1 MLPFAGRSNLPA
13 FTFFIGKGGVGKTT
27 TAAAYATWRAATS
40 RRKLLLISTDPAHS
54 LADIFQSRVS
64 DRARRI
70 NPRLSLFAREID
82 AAAEVRKFLSQQREG
97 LLSVVE
103 SGTLFSRE
111 EVAPLLDAAIP
122 GMSEIAALL
131 VIHSLLKSKYDEVV
145 LDTAPMGHTL
155 RLFEMPA
162 HFARFVEFLDI
173 AASRNRVLAAHFG
186 GSAKALNPTV
196 VRWRE
201 MVDDV
206 VQALSAESTRLV
218 LVSTPENFSLNE
230 SARARDFLR
239 SNESGMEISTILLNR
254 AMVRGGSCVVC
265 KRKASITREALKFV
279 RREFPGAEHLVAEDA
294 ARPILGISQLRQF
307 GTHVFAQK
315 NLKFPAAGSGA
326 LKFPKLKQVPWPV
339 PGVQLALT
347 AGKGGVGKTTVSA
360 GLAVCGRQEDQA
372 VTICSIDPSP
382 SLDDVFETQIV
393 DSPVAVLG
401 DRKLQAIELDALQE
415 YRRWA
420 DRMSD
425 SISGALSSENRGLH
439 VDLSFDRDVLLA
451 LLDVVPPGV
460 DEIFALFRL
469 FDLMHAAGKHKLIID
484 MSPTGHALELLRTP
498 DRVLA
503 WCRLLLKT
511 LAAHRTLPFARDAAV
526 EIAAISQRVRELA
539 SRLRD
544 KKSSE
549 FYVVMLAEPLPG
561 RETLRLIN
569 SLQQLSA
576 PVAGIIVN
584 RVLISQQSC
593 SRCRITQ
600 QFQVESLNKIIK
612 QFRTMP
618 LMFVSES
625 AKTPA
630 GRRGLER
637 LTKSMWRLA

>member
-1 MLPFAGRSNLPA
+1 
-13 FTFFIGKGGVGKTT
+13 VGKTT

-40 RRKLLLISTDPAHS
+40 KRGLLLVSTDPAHS
-54 LADIFQSRVS
+54 LADVFQTKIS
-64 DRARRI
+64 DRSRRI
-70 NPRLSLFAREID
+70 SPRLPLFAREID
-82 AAAEVRKFLSQQREG
+82 AAAEVRKFLEQQREG
-97 LLSVVE
+97 ILSVVE

-111 EVAPLLDAAIP
+111 EVEPLLDAAIP

-131 VIHSLLKSKYDEVV
+131 VIHSLLKSRYDEVV

-155 RLFEMPA
+155 RLFDMPA
-162 HFARFVEFLDI
+162 HFARFVEFLDT

-201 MVDDV
+201 MVNDV
-206 VQALSAESTRLV
+206 EHALGAERTRLV
-218 LVSTPENFSLNE
+218 LVSTPETFSLNE

-239 SNESGMEISTILLNR
+239 SSESGLEISSVVLNR
-254 AMVRGGSCVVC
+254 AVVRAGNCAVC
-265 KRKASITREALKFV
+265 KESASRTRTALKFV
-279 RREFPGAEHLVAEDA
+279 AREFPGTEPLVAEDG
-294 ARPILGISQLRQF
+294 ARPISGISELQVF
-307 GTHVFAQK
+307 GAHIFAQK
-315 NLKFPAAGSGA
+315 ELRLPTAKISVSKLPE
-326 LKFPKLKQVPWPV
+326 LKQEPWPV
-339 PGVQLALT
+339 PGAQLTLT
-347 AGKGGVGKTTVSA
+347 VGKGGVGKTTVSA
-360 GLAVCGRQEDQA
+360 GLAFRARQEDQA

-382 SLDDVFETQIV
+382 SLDDVFEAQIADV
-393 DSPVAVLG
+393 PTAVLG
-401 DRKLQAIELDALQE
+401 DRKLHAIELDALQE

-420 DRMSD
+420 DRMRD
-425 SISGALSSENRGLH
+425 SISRALSSENRGLH

-469 FDLMHAAGKHKLIID
+469 FDLMQAARKHTLIID

>member
-1 MLPFAGRSNLPA
+1 M
-13 FTFFIGKGGVGKTT
+13 GKGGVGKTT
-27 TAAAYATWRAATS
+27 TAAAYATWRAATAK
-40 RRKLLLISTDPAHS
+40 RDLLLISTDPAHS
-54 LADIFQSRVS
+54 LADVLQAKVS
-64 DRARRI
+64 DRTRRI
-70 NPRLSLFAREID
+70 SPRLPLFAREID
-82 AAAEVRKFLSQQREG
+82 AAVEVRKFLKQQREG
-97 LLSVVE
+97 ILSVVE

-111 EVAPLLDAAIP
+111 EVEPLLDAAIP

-131 VIHSLLKSKYDEVV
+131 VIHSLLRSKYDEVV

-186 GSAKALNPTV
+186 GSAKASNPTV

-201 MVDDV
+201 MVNDV
-206 VQALSAESTRLV
+206 EHVLSAEKTRLV
-218 LVSTPENFSLNE
+218 LVSTPETFSLNE

-239 SNESGMEISTILLNR
+239 SSGSGLEISSVVLNR
-254 AMVRGGSCVVC
+254 AVVRAGSCAVC
-265 KRKASITREALKFV
+265 KGRALRTRTALKFV
-279 RREFPGAEHLVAEDA
+279 AQEFPGTERLIAEDA
-294 ARPILGISQLRQF
+294 ARPISGITELRVF
-307 GTHVFAQK
+307 GAHIFAQK
-315 NLKFPAAGSGA
+315 KLKFLATKIRASK
-326 LKFPKLKQVPWPV
+326 LPKLKQKPWPL
-339 PGVQLALT
+339 PKAQLTLT
-347 AGKGGVGKTTVSA
+347 VGKGGVGKTTVSA
-360 GLAVCGRQEDQA
+360 GLAFRVRQEEDQT

-382 SLDDVFETQIV
+382 SLDDVFETQIA
-393 DSPVAVLG
+393 DAPVAVLA
-401 DRKLQAIELDALQE
+401 DRKLQAVELDALQE

-420 DRMSD
+420 DRMRD
-425 SISGALSSENRGLH
+425 SISGAMSSENRGLH

-469 FDLMHAAGKHKLIID
+469 FDLIHAAGKHKLIID

-511 LAAHRTLPFARDAAV
+511 LASHRTLPFARDAAV

-561 RETLRLIN
+561 RETLRLMN
-569 SLQQLSA
+569 SLEQLSA

-584 RVLISQQSC
+584 RVVTGQQHC
-593 SRCRITQ
+593 PRCWITRR
-600 QFQVESLNKIIK
+600 FQIESLNKIIK
-612 QFRTMP
+612 QFRAMP
-618 LMFVSES
+618 LMFVPES

-637 LTKSMWRLA
+637 LTKSMLRLA

>member
-1 MLPFAGRSNLPA
+1 M
-13 FTFFIGKGGVGKTT
+13 GKTT

-40 RRKLLLISTDPAHS
+40 KRELLLISTDPAHS
-54 LADIFQSRVS
+54 LADVFQTRVS
-64 DRARRI
+64 DRARQI
-70 NPRLSLFAREID
+70 SPRLPLFAREID
-82 AAAEVRKFLSQQREG
+82 AAAEVRKFLKQQRQG
-97 LLSVVE
+97 ILSVIE

-111 EVAPLLDAAIP
+111 EVEPLLDAAIP

-131 VIHSLLKSKYDEVV
+131 TIHSLLKSRYDEVV

-155 RLFEMPA
+155 RLFDMPA

-186 GSAKALNPTV
+186 GSAKGLNPTV

-201 MVDDV
+201 MVNDV
-206 VQALSAESTRLV
+206 EHALSAEKTRLV
-218 LVSTPENFSLNE
+218 LVSTPETFSLNE

-239 SNESGMEISTILLNR
+239 SSESGLEISSVVLNR
-254 AMVRGGSCVVC
+254 AVARSGNCAVC
-265 KRKASITREALKFV
+265 KERASRTRRALKFV
-279 RREFPGAEHLVAEDA
+279 AREFPGTERLVAEDA
-294 ARPILGISQLRQF
+294 ARPISGISELRVF
-307 GTHVFAQK
+307 GAHIFAHK
-315 NLKFPAAGSGA
+315 KLRLPTAKIRVSKLPE
-326 LKFPKLKQVPWPV
+326 LKQEPWPL
-339 PGVQLALT
+339 PGAQLTLT
-347 AGKGGVGKTTVSA
+347 VGKGGVGKTTVSA
-360 GLAVCGRQEDQA
+360 GLAFRVRQEKDLA

-382 SLDDVFETQIV
+382 SLDDVFETQIA
-393 DSPVAVLG
+393 DLPTAVLG
-401 DRKLQAIELDALQE
+401 DRKLHAVELDALQE

-420 DRMSD
+420 DRMRD

-469 FDLMHAAGKHKLIID
+469 FDLMQAAGKHTLIID

-561 RETLRLIN
+561 RETLRLMN

-576 PVAGIIVN
+576 SVAGIIVN
-584 RVLISQQSC
+584 RVIVAQPKC
-593 SRCRITQ
+593 SRCRMTQ
-600 QFQVESLNKIIK
+600 RFQFGSLESIVK
-612 QFRTMP
+612 QFRATP
-618 LMFVSES
+618 LMFVQEC
-625 AKTPA
+625 AKSPA

-637 LTKSMWRLA
+637 LTKSMLRLA

>member
-1 MLPFAGRSNLPA
+1 
-13 FTFFIGKGGVGKTT
+13 
-27 TAAAYATWRAATS
+27 
-40 RRKLLLISTDPAHS
+40 
-54 LADIFQSRVS
+54 
-64 DRARRI
+64 
-70 NPRLSLFAREID
+70 
-82 AAAEVRKFLSQQREG
+82 
-97 LLSVVE
+97 
-103 SGTLFSRE
+103 
-111 EVAPLLDAAIP
+111 
-122 GMSEIAALL
+122 
-131 VIHSLLKSKYDEVV
+131 
-145 LDTAPMGHTL
+145 
-155 RLFEMPA
+155 
-162 HFARFVEFLDI
+162 
-173 AASRNRVLAAHFG
+173 
-186 GSAKALNPTV
+186 
-196 VRWRE
+196 
-201 MVDDV
+201 
-206 VQALSAESTRLV
+206 
-218 LVSTPENFSLNE
+218 
-230 SARARDFLR
+230 
-239 SNESGMEISTILLNR
+239 
-254 AMVRGGSCVVC
+254 
-265 KRKASITREALKFV
+265 
-279 RREFPGAEHLVAEDA
+279 
-294 ARPILGISQLRQF
+294 
-307 GTHVFAQK
+307 
-315 NLKFPAAGSGA
+315 
-326 LKFPKLKQVPWPV
+326 
-339 PGVQLALT
+339 
-347 AGKGGVGKTTVSA
+347 
-360 GLAVCGRQEDQA
+360 
-372 VTICSIDPSP
+372 
-382 SLDDVFETQIV
+382 
-393 DSPVAVLG
+393 
-401 DRKLQAIELDALQE
+401 
-415 YRRWA
+415 
-420 DRMSD
+420 MSD